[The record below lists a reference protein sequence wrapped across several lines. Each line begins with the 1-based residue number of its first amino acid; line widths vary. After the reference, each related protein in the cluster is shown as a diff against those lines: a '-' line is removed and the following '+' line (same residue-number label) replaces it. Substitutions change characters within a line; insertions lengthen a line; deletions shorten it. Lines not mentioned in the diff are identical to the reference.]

1 MATNYKGASLNIK
14 FNMTTFQ
21 RRIKSIFPMPW
32 IKGSEK
38 LEQISL
44 EVWIGCIETLLDL
57 FRGASSSFRSNKNL
71 ETKLLKKEWQD
82 VLSWLHEYSSFIQ
95 IYYKINFKKLARR
108 PIMQCFHKQNLAMRT
123 WRSRALQWEKR
134 DLLSRMQPKCGPNF
148 EVLRTPSCQFHQR
161 ML

>member
-57 FRGASSSFRSNKNL
+57 FRGTSSSFRSNKNL
-71 ETKLLKKEWQD
+71 ETKLLKKD
-82 VLSWLHEYSSFIQ
+82 VLLWLHEYSSFIQ

-123 WRSRALQWEKR
+123 WRSKALLWEKETFWVECGLNFR
-134 DLLSRMQPKCGPNF
+134 AFADLWGLILIKIPKG
-148 EVLRTPSCQFHQR
+148 L
-161 ML
+161 